1 MFSSVTPSGKD
12 QIMSKRQQVIK
23 MIFFLYPTSTH
34 LSVLLLKSVT
44 KVKQEREEKIAYK
57 GEFAQL

>member
-1 MFSSVTPSGKD
+1 
-12 QIMSKRQQVIK
+12 

-44 KVKQEREEKIAYK
+44 DKGKVGERGKNS
-57 GEFAQL
+57 L